1 MVAVF
6 VVFVFRGTRS
16 TVPWVPLAS
25 LFSGVASEAA
35 SAQYRLSWCCPVRSE
50 MFSIR
55 SPRRTGRYMQKFESS
70 PEEVLPDLPSEL
82 PPIDEKMLGRVDRMQ
97 QAYAA
102 GEIDDEMIAKAAK
115 VLRITEDEA
124 RRRLSSR
131 VASPGSGSVS
141 RTERRRKNKSAKA
154 SRRKNRH

>member
-1 MVAVF
+1 
-6 VVFVFRGTRS
+6 
-16 TVPWVPLAS
+16 
-25 LFSGVASEAA
+25 
-35 SAQYRLSWCCPVRSE
+35 
-50 MFSIR
+50 
-55 SPRRTGRYMQKFESS
+55 MQKFESS

-131 VASPGSGSVS
+131 VAAPGSGSVS